1 MNEIQPEYISELQ
14 AALRTP
20 WCVGILG
27 GKVNHAVYYVGY
39 NSRNCFVG
47 LDPHTVLPAMTLA
60 DPFPS
65 PDLFQQTHMGDLQE
79 TRFSELDPS
88 LTLGFYFK
96 EQDEFDAFCSHY
108 SCKSNKILCC
118 GDTIIDSQ
126 LFSVEFTAPDLSSL
140 DLGGTFDG
148 FGDEEDNDSD
158 GDYVLI

>member
-1 MNEIQPEYISELQ
+1 
-14 AALRTP
+14 
-20 WCVGILG
+20 
-27 GKVNHAVYYVGY
+27 
-39 NSRNCFVG
+39 
-47 LDPHTVLPAMTLA
+47 
-60 DPFPS
+60 
-65 PDLFQQTHMGDLQE
+65 MGDLQE

-108 SCKSNKILCC
+108 SCKRYISQPNTIFIGHHSVLIFTSTVFVLNCSNKILCC

-126 LFSVEFTAPDLSSL
+126 LFSVEFTAPDLTSL